1 LTDGQTVP
9 IPRAVP
15 RRHIDTGD
23 LTLAQQVAVLE
34 EAAAQGRLRGR
45 DLEVIK
51 MQVAR
56 AELRLMSRLRA
67 LPSRERLVLASRP
80 D

>member
-1 LTDGQTVP
+1 
-9 IPRAVP
+9 VP
-15 RRHIDTGD
+15 RHRIDIGE
-23 LTLAQQVAVLE
+23 LSLSQQVAVLE

-51 MQVAR
+51 VQVAR

-67 LPSRERLVLASRP
+67 LPSRERQALAGRL